1 MKSLFAICSVFAFI
15 SGITFAAGSMDL
27 DEYIE
32 GINVKTSDVKSL
44 QRGARNFFNYCS
56 GCHTL
61 QYMRYNQIAEDLGI
75 SEDQLMQNLIFTES
89 SPQDLVMNNML
100 KEDGDRWFGKAPPDL
115 TLVTR
120 RKSPEYVY
128 GLLNSFYPDNNSPTG
143 VNNHVQEASSMPH
156 VLWDLQERLTEQ
168 EYSQF
173 LNDTVGFLVY
183 AGEPIIE
190 KRKSMGVWVIG
201 FLLIFFCLLY
211 TSPSPRDRTRS
222 RMPSSA

>member
-1 MKSLFAICSVFAFI
+1 MPTI
-15 SGITFAAGSMDL
+15 SPAAGSMDL

-32 GINVKTSDVKSL
+32 GMNVKTSDSKSL
-44 QRGARNFFNYCS
+44 QRGARDFFNYCS

-61 QYMRYNQIAEDLGI
+61 QYMRYNQIAEDLRI
-75 SEDQLMQNLIFTES
+75 SEDQLIQNLIFTDS
-89 SPQDLVMNNML
+89 SPQDLVINNML

-128 GLLNSFYPDNNSPTG
+128 GLLNSFYPDDNSPTG
-143 VNNHVQEASSMPH
+143 VNNYVQEASSMPH
-156 VLWDLQERLTEQ
+156 VLWDLQERFTKE
-168 EYSQF
+168 EYSRF

-201 FLLIFFCLLY
+201 FLLIFLIFSYALY
-211 TSPSPRDRTRS
+211 KDIWREVK
-222 RMPSSA
+222 

>member
-1 MKSLFAICSVFAFI
+1 MKSLFAIYLIFAFI

-32 GINVKTSDVKSL
+32 GMNVKTSDSKSL

-61 QYMRYNQIAEDLGI
+61 QYMRYNQIAEDLRI
-75 SEDQLMQNLIFTES
+75 SEDQLIQNLIFTDS
-89 SPQDLVMNNML
+89 SPQDLVINNML

-128 GLLNSFYPDNNSPTG
+128 GLLNSFYPDDNSPTG
-143 VNNHVQEASSMPH
+143 VNNYVQEASSMPH
-156 VLWDLQERLTEQ
+156 VLWDLQERFTKE
-168 EYSQF
+168 EYSRF

-201 FLLIFFCLLY
+201 YLLIFLIFSYALY
-211 TSPSPRDRTRS
+211 KDIWREVK
-222 RMPSSA
+222 

>member
-1 MKSLFAICSVFAFI
+1 MKSLFAIYLIFAFI

-32 GINVKTSDVKSL
+32 GMNVKTSDSKSL

-61 QYMRYNQIAEDLGI
+61 QYMRYNQIAEDLRI
-75 SEDQLMQNLIFTES
+75 SEDQLIQNLIFTDS
-89 SPQDLVMNNML
+89 SPQDLVINNMI

-128 GLLNSFYPDNNSPTG
+128 GLLNSFYPDDNSPTG
-143 VNNHVQEASSMPH
+143 VNNYVQEASSMPH
-156 VLWDLQERLTEQ
+156 VLWDLQERFTKE
-168 EYSQF
+168 EYSRF

-201 FLLIFFCLLY
+201 FLLIFLIFSYALY
-211 TSPSPRDRTRS
+211 KDIWREVK
-222 RMPSSA
+222 

>member
-1 MKSLFAICSVFAFI
+1 MKILFAIYLIFAFI

-32 GINVKTSDVKSL
+32 GMNVKTSDSKSL

-61 QYMRYNQIAEDLGI
+61 QYMRYNQIAEDLRI
-75 SEDQLMQNLIFTES
+75 SEDQLIQNLIFTDS
-89 SPQDLVMNNML
+89 SPQDLVINNML

-128 GLLNSFYPDNNSPTG
+128 GLLNSFYPDDNSPTG
-143 VNNHVQEASSMPH
+143 VNNYVQEASSMPH
-156 VLWDLQERLTEQ
+156 VLWDLQERFTKE
-168 EYSQF
+168 EYSRF

-190 KRKSMGVWVIG
+190 NRKSMGVWVIG
-201 FLLIFFCLLY
+201 FLLIFLIFSYALY
-211 TSPSPRDRTRS
+211 KDIWREVK
-222 RMPSSA
+222 

>member
-75 SEDQLMQNLIFTES
+75 SEDQLIQNLIFTES
-89 SPQDLVMNNML
+89 SPQDLVLNNML

-120 RKSPEYVY
+120 RKSSEYVY
-128 GLLNSFYPDNNSPTG
+128 GLLNSFYIDNNSPTG

-156 VLWDLQERLTEQ
+156 VLWDLQERLTEE

-183 AGEPIIE
+183 TGEPIIE

-201 FLLIFFCLLY
+201 FLLILLIFSY
-211 TSPSPRDRTRS
+211 ALYKDIWREVK
-222 RMPSSA
+222 

>member
-1 MKSLFAICSVFAFI
+1 MKKLLIICLSFVFI
-15 SGITFAAGSMDL
+15 PNVSSAASSMDL
-27 DEYIE
+27 GEYIE
-32 GINVKTSDVKSL
+32 GMNVKTSDVKSL

-75 SEDQLMQNLIFTES
+75 TEDQLMQNLIFTES
-89 SPQDLVMNNML
+89 APQNLVMNNML

-128 GLLNSFYPDNNSPTG
+128 GFLNSFYEDSKSPTG

-156 VLWDLQERLTEQ
+156 VLWNIQERYSEE

-190 KRKSMGVWVIG
+190 KRKSMGAWVIG
-201 FLLIFFCLLY
+201 FLLIFLIFSYALY
-211 TSPSPRDRTRS
+211 KDIWREVK
-222 RMPSSA
+222 

>member
-1 MKSLFAICSVFAFI
+1 MKKLLVICLAFVFI
-15 SGITFAAGSMDL
+15 PGMVNAAGSMNL

-32 GINVKTSDVKSL
+32 GMDVKISDAKSL

-61 QYMRYNQIAEDLGI
+61 QYMRYNQIADDLGI
-75 SEDQLMQNLIFTES
+75 TEDQLMKNLIFTES
-89 SPQDLVMNNML
+89 APQNLVKNNML

-120 RKSPEYVY
+120 RKSSEYVY
-128 GLLNSFYPDNNSPTG
+128 GFLNSFYEDSSSPTG
-143 VNNHVQEASSMPH
+143 VNNHVQDASSMPN
-156 VLWDLQERLTEQ
+156 VLWDIQERFSDEQ
-168 EYSQF
+168 YSQF

-201 FLLIFFCLLY
+201 FLLIFLVLSYALY
-211 TSPSPRDRTRS
+211 KDIWREVK
-222 RMPSSA
+222 

>member
-1 MKSLFAICSVFAFI
+1 MKSLFAVFSVFAFI

-75 SEDQLMQNLIFTES
+75 SEDQLMQSLIFTES

-128 GLLNSFYPDNNSPTG
+128 GLLNSFYADNNSPTG

-156 VLWDLQERLTEQ
+156 VLWDLQERLTEE

-183 AGEPIIE
+183 TGEPIIE

-201 FLLIFFCLLY
+201 FLLILLIFSY
-211 TSPSPRDRTRS
+211 ALYKDIWREVK
-222 RMPSSA
+222 

>member
-1 MKSLFAICSVFAFI
+1 MKSLFAIYTVFAFV
-15 SGITFAAGSMDL
+15 SGITFAAGSMDI

-75 SEDQLMQNLIFTES
+75 SEDQLMQSLIFTES

-128 GLLNSFYPDNNSPTG
+128 GLLNSFYPDDNSPTG
-143 VNNHVQEASSMPH
+143 VNNYVQEASSRPH
-156 VLWDLQERLTEQ
+156 VLWDLQERFTKE
-168 EYSQF
+168 EYSRF

-201 FLLIFFCLLY
+201 FLLIFLIFSYALY
-211 TSPSPRDRTRS
+211 KDIWREVK
-222 RMPSSA
+222 

>member
-1 MKSLFAICSVFAFI
+1 MVTV
-15 SGITFAAGSMDL
+15 G
-27 DEYIE
+27 
-32 GINVKTSDVKSL
+32 
-44 QRGARNFFNYCS
+44 
-56 GCHTL
+56 
-61 QYMRYNQIAEDLGI
+61 
-75 SEDQLMQNLIFTES
+75 
-89 SPQDLVMNNML
+89 L
-100 KEDGDRWFGKAPPDL
+100 KKLHPDL

-128 GLLNSFYPDNNSPTG
+128 GLLNSFYADNNSPTG

-156 VLWDLQERLTEQ
+156 VLWDLQVRLTEE

-201 FLLIFFCLLY
+201 FLLIFLIFSYALY
-211 TSPSPRDRTRS
+211 KDIWREVK
-222 RMPSSA
+222 